1 MHRVNSVYTYTFT
14 PIISLVDTEI
24 TLQRRRVVA
33 HVSHSSLTARFFLS
47 FFFFF
52 SFFFYSSFRRFVL
65 QSRLEERETAVTL
78 ADDSYAT
85 V

>member
-14 PIISLVDTEI
+14 PIISLG
-24 TLQRRRVVA
+24 RHWNNVA
-33 HVSHSSLTARFFLS
+33 TKKSGGSCES
-47 FFFFF
+47 FVADRSIFPFIFFF
-52 SFFFYSSFRRFVL
+52 SFFFYSSLRRFVL